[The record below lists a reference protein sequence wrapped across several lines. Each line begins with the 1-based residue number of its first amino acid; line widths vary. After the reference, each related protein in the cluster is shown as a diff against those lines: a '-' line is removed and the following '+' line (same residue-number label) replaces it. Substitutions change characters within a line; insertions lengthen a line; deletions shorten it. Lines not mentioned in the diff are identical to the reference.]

1 MTNATTTTTDPL
13 IGTLLD
19 GIDPAPLFT
28 PFTAGE
34 LTLSNR
40 FVMAPMTR
48 AFSPD
53 GVPGDDV
60 RDYYARRA
68 AGLGLIVTEG
78 TYIDHPSAGS
88 SDRIPLFYGDAA
100 LAGWKRVVDAVH
112 AEGGR
117 IFPQLWH
124 LGVTRSEGAA
134 PHPEAPVISP
144 SGLRSDGSAKGE
156 AASTKDID
164 DIIAAFVQG
173 ALDAQRI
180 GFDGI
185 ELHGAHGYLLDQF
198 LWSKT
203 NRRGD
208 RFGGSTSNRSQLAAE
223 VVSAIRSE
231 VGPHFP
237 IDFRFSQ
244 WKGNDYG
251 ARIASTPEEL
261 DQILVPLVDAGVSML
276 HASTRRYWLP
286 EFDDST
292 RTLAGWTKHLTGL
305 PTIALGSI
313 GVSAPF
319 LGGDEESQSTL
330 SIAPLVEL
338 FEQGEFDL
346 VALGRSVMSDP
357 EFTGKI
363 RTGRAADIRAYEKGH
378 ESTLY

>member
-1 MTNATTTTTDPL
+1 MTSTNTTTDPGT
-13 IGTLLD
+13 GTLLE
-19 GIDPAPLFT
+19 GVDPAPLFT
-28 PFTAGE
+28 PFGAGE

-48 AFSPD
+48 GFSPN
-53 GVPGDDV
+53 GVPGADV

-68 AGLGLIVTEG
+68 SHLGLIVTEG
-78 TYIDHPSAGS
+78 TYVDHPSAGS
-88 SDRIPLFYGDAA
+88 SDRIPTFYGDEA
-100 LAGWKRVVDAVH
+100 LAGWKSVVDAVH

-124 LGVTRSEGAA
+124 LGVTRSAGAA
-134 PHPEAPVISP
+134 PHPDAPVISP
-144 SGLRSDGSAKGE
+144 SGVRSDGSPKGE

-198 LWSKT
+198 LWAAT

-208 RFGGSTSNRSQLAAE
+208 RFGGSTGNRTQLAAE
-223 VVSAIRSE
+223 VVAAIRSE
-231 VGPHFP
+231 VGPEYP

-244 WKGNDYG
+244 WKGNAYD
-251 ARIASTPEEL
+251 ARIASTPQEL
-261 DQILVPLVDAGVSML
+261 EQILTPLVDAGVSIL

-286 EFDDST
+286 EFDGSS

-305 PTIALGSI
+305 PTIALGSV

-319 LGGDEESQSTL
+319 LGGTDEAQPTL
-330 SIAPLVEL
+330 SIAPLLEL

-346 VALGRSVMSDP
+346 VALGRSVLADP
-357 EFTGKI
+357 EFTEKL
-363 RTGRAADIRAYEKGH
+363 RTGRAGEIRAYQKDD